1 MMCKRKRK
9 DNTMPTIAPTV
20 EERVKRIL
28 QDQLG
33 IDEAS
38 ASDRTK
44 NWKDLGADELDTVEV
59 IMACEE
65 EFAIHIDED
74 EADHATTVGE
84 LIDLVT
90 KKYNE

>member
-1 MMCKRKRK
+1 
-9 DNTMPTIAPTV
+9 MPTVVPTI
-20 EERVKRIL
+20 EDRVKRIL
-28 QDQLG
+28 RDQLG
-33 IDEAS
+33 IDEAT

-44 NWKDLGADELDTVEV
+44 TWEDLGADELDTVEV

-74 EADHATTVGE
+74 EADHATNIGG

-90 KKYNE
+90 NKYNG

>member
-1 MMCKRKRK
+1 
-9 DNTMPTIAPTV
+9 MPTTAPTI
-20 EERVKRIL
+20 EDRVKHIL
-28 QDQLG
+28 QEYLG
-33 IDEAS
+33 VDEVT

-44 NWKDLGADELDTVEV
+44 TWKDLGSDELDTVEV

-65 EFAIHIDED
+65 EFGIHIDED
-74 EADHATTVGE
+74 DADHATTVGE